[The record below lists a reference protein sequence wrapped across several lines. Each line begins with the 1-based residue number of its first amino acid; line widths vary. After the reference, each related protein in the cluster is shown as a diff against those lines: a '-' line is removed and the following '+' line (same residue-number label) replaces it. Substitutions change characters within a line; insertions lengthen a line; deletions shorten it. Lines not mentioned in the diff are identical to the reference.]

1 MCLCGQ
7 GPCQSTAARL
17 NGALSTARLCC
28 HTSPACAPLPQTLMS
43 LGLPSQ
49 NSCTAGGLSH
59 SPFTPA
65 PSRERLHW
73 EIRSSQQEGTPFP
86 TTRHL
91 PPSVPSPLAYG
102 GRALPPL
109 VPWTP
114 PPGDQTPLSCV
125 VIFSHSVGSRPSL
138 NSPALALPAFASAP
152 PFPAAFPARTS

>member
-1 MCLCGQ
+1 MLAHFPSMC
-7 GPCQSTAARL
+7 
-17 NGALSTARLCC
+17 
-28 HTSPACAPLPQTLMS
+28 SPPPNPHVTW
-43 LGLPSQ
+43 
-49 NSCTAGGLSH
+49 
-59 SPFTPA
+59 SPFPEFLYCRRPVSLA
-65 PSRERLHW
+65 LHPSPSRERLHW